1 MHTSRTTIR
10 SPRSA
15 FTLIELLVV
24 ITILTILVTITAASM
39 SWSADKDRLPQ
50 AANEVSSF
58 IMGARDRA
66 IYRRSPTGVRLIL
79 DQNGPT
85 NAAGNPITVSSLMYI
100 GSPPSFSGQISIEFD
115 PDIDSQ
121 LMTATPH
128 HLRKLRFWL
137 TGPPT
142 GGNGVP
148 GMAGDDGTDD
158 FTTDMPPGTF
168 YDDTG
173 EFGNDDDVP
182 LDGSVDPS
190 LNSFNEFERF
200 FNLGL
205 LDTGNQIT
213 LRQTQTSIGLNF
225 TLVRWG
231 ASSTHPDTNS
241 SPGGY
246 DWFLS
251 ADFPSNNL
259 ANCMDLY
266 FEIDLRPAIL
276 PNQEPRELP
285 RGVVIDL
292 EASRRQ
298 GRLPSGWYDSDP
310 SSPTYQS
317 YRTDMDILFSP
328 RGTGTGEWSGFG
340 LLHLLVTEAA
350 DVERTQYLTGT
361 QSFYRIN
368 LAPANQ
374 EERPN
379 AGQERAVTVNPS
391 SGRASV
397 SALLLDDGDG
407 DNIPDDP
414 FQYAERGKTAK

>member
-1 MHTSRTTIR
+1 MHRSRATNR
-10 SPRSA
+10 SGRSA

-24 ITILTILVTITAASM
+24 ITILTILVSITAASM
-39 SWSADKDRLPQ
+39 SWTADKDRLPQ

-85 NAAGNPITVSSLMYI
+85 NSAGNPITVSSLMYI
-100 GSPPSFSGQISIEFD
+100 GSPPSFSGQVSIEFD
-115 PDIDSQ
+115 PDAD
-121 LMTATPH
+121 TAYPFTPH
-128 HLRKLRFWL
+128 HLRKLRFWSPG
-137 TGPPT
+137 TA
-142 GGNGVP
+142 NSVP
-148 GMAGDDGTDD
+148 GIAGDDGADD
-158 FTTDMPPGTF
+158 RTPDVLLPGAPG
-168 YDDTG
+168 DDTG
-173 EFGNDDDVP
+173 EFRSGTDDVP
-182 LDGSVDPS
+182 MDGSVDPA
-190 LNSFNEFERF
+190 LNSFNDFERY

-213 LRQTQTSIGLNF
+213 LSKGGSLGLNF
-225 TLVRWG
+225 TLVRW
-231 ASSTHPDTNS
+231 ATPSTHPDTVS

-251 ADFPSNNL
+251 ADFPSANL
-259 ANCMDLY
+259 ANCMDLE
-266 FEIDLRPAIL
+266 FTIDLRPAIL
-276 PNQEPRELP
+276 PDQEPRELP

-298 GRLPSGWYDSDP
+298 GRLPTGWYDTDS

-340 LLHLLVTEAA
+340 LLHLLITEAA
-350 DVERTQYLTGT
+350 DVERTEYDVAPPATPPPHR
-361 QSFYRIN
+361 FYK
-368 LAPANQ
+368 LNQ
-374 EERPN
+374 TPEQRPN
-379 AGQERAVTVNPS
+379 AGQERVVTVNPS

-397 SALLLDDGDG
+397 SALLLDDGNA

-414 FQYAERGKTAK
+414 FQHAERGKTAR